1 MSAPSTPTPALAAL
15 GGEFRK
21 LWASSAVSN
30 LGDGVALVAA
40 PLLAATLTDDPA
52 LVAGLSF
59 VQQLPW
65 LLFALV
71 SGALADRLDRRIAM
85 AVAGISRAV
94 LFGLLGLAIFL
105 GRVSL
110 PLLYAVFFLLST
122 GETLFDTASTTVL
135 PALVSKE
142 ELPRANAWLS
152 GTTTITNYFV
162 GKPLG
167 GLLFATAAALPFLL
181 GAGGLMLAA
190 MLILALRGVFRAQ
203 PQVGRAPTT
212 FRVEIAQGLRW
223 LWQHRLLRT
232 IALTLAI
239 LNVTF
244 VAWNSILVLFARD
257 RLSLGPT
264 GFGLL
269 LTGHALGAVAGSFV
283 AGRIVERFGASWILR
298 LALLI
303 EIGTPAALAL
313 VSNAALAGVA
323 LAVFGCHALIWGAV
337 LTSLRQELTP
347 VELRGRVEGAYRFLE
362 YGGAAPGALLGG
374 LLAARFGLTAP
385 FWLGAVVGLFL
396 LPFVWPVFSAATVA
410 AARAAVQRIAGE
422 PERW

>member
-1 MSAPSTPTPALAAL
+1 MSAPSTPTVAPTSL

-40 PLLAATLTDDPA
+40 PLLAATLTDDPR
-52 LVAGLSF
+52 LIAGLSF

-94 LFGLLGLAIFL
+94 LFGLLGLAIVV
-105 GRVSL
+105 GQVSL

-122 GETLFDTASTTVL
+122 GETLFDTAATTIL
-135 PALVSKE
+135 PSLVAKE
-142 ELPRANAWLS
+142 ALPRANARLS
-152 GTTTITNYFV
+152 GSTTVLNYFV

-167 GLLFATAAALPFLL
+167 GLLFAAAAALPFMF
-181 GAGGLMLAA
+181 GAGGLLLAA
-190 MLILALRGVFRAQ
+190 TLILALRGVFRAQ
-203 PQVGRAPTT
+203 PRVDKVPAT
-212 FRVEIAQGLRW
+212 FWVEIVQGLRW
-223 LWQHRLLRT
+223 LWHHRLLRT
-232 IALTLAI
+232 VALTLSL

-244 VAWNSILVLFARD
+244 VAWNSILVLVARD
-257 RLSLGPT
+257 RLGLGPA
-264 GFGLL
+264 GFGFL

-283 AGRIVERFGASWILR
+283 AGRIVALLGASRILR

-313 VSNAALAGVA
+313 ARHGVVAGIALAI
-323 LAVFGCHALIWGAV
+323 FGCHALVWGAV
-337 LTSLRQELTP
+337 LVSLRQELTP

-374 LLAARFGLTAP
+374 LIAARFGLTAP
-385 FWLGAVVGLFL
+385 FWLGAVAGLLL
-396 LPFVWPVFSAATVA
+396 LPFVWPAFSTAAVA
-410 AARAAVQRIAGE
+410 AARAEAGTTAANDS
-422 PERW
+422 P

>member
-1 MSAPSTPTPALAAL
+1 MITPTPPTAAQVRF

-21 LWASSAVSN
+21 LWASSAISN

-40 PLLAATLTDDPA
+40 PLLAATLTGDPA
-52 LVAGLSF
+52 LIAGLSF

-85 AVAGISRAV
+85 AVAVISRAV
-94 LFGLLGLAIFL
+94 LFGVLGLAIFL
-105 GRVSL
+105 GQVSL

-122 GETLFDTASTTVL
+122 GETLFDTAATTILPSLVL
-135 PALVSKE
+135 KE
-142 ELPRANAWLS
+142 ELPRANARLS

-167 GLLFATAAALPFLL
+167 GFLFATAAALPFVF

-190 MLILALRGVFRAQ
+190 TLILALRGVFRAQ
-203 PQVGRAPTT
+203 PQVGKKPTT
-212 FRVEIAQGLRW
+212 FWVEIMQGLRW

-232 IALTLAI
+232 VAVTLSL

-244 VAWNSILVLFARD
+244 VAWNSILVLIARD
-257 RLSLGPT
+257 RLGLGPA

-283 AGRIVERFGASWILR
+283 AGRIVERLGASRILR

-313 VSNAALAGVA
+313 ADNAVVAGIALAI
-323 LAVFGCHALIWGAV
+323 FGCHALIWGAV
-337 LTSLRQELTP
+337 LVSLRQELTP

-374 LLAARFGLTAP
+374 LLAVRFGLTAP
-385 FWLGAVVGLFL
+385 FWLGAVAGLLL
-396 LPFVWPVFSAATVA
+396 LPFVWPVFSVGAVA
-410 AARAAVQRIAGE
+410 AAREEAQGTADGG
-422 PERW
+422 

>member
-1 MSAPSTPTPALAAL
+1 MGFSMATPTTPIRASNHL

-40 PLLAATLTDDPA
+40 PLLVATLTDDPRLIA
-52 LVAGLSF
+52 ALSF

-71 SGALADRLDRRIAM
+71 SGALADRLDRRRAM
-85 AVAGISRAV
+85 AIVGTSRATLIGLIGIAV
-94 LFGLLGLAIFL
+94 LSDQI
-105 GRVSL
+105 SL
-110 PLLYAVFFLLST
+110 PLLYAIFFLLSA
-122 GETLFDTASTTVL
+122 GETLFDTAATTVL

-142 ELPRANAWLS
+142 DLPRANARLS
-152 GTTTITNYFV
+152 GTTTLLNYFV

-167 GLLFATAAALPFLL
+167 GLLFATAAALPFFF

-190 MLILALRGVFRAQ
+190 MLIWALRGVFRAQ
-203 PQVGRAPTT
+203 PQERGAPTT
-212 FRVEIAQGLRW
+212 FRVEIMLGLRW
-223 LWQHRLLRT
+223 LWRHRLLRT
-232 IALTLAI
+232 VALTLAM

-244 VAWNSILVLFARD
+244 VAWNSLLVLYARD
-257 RLSLGPT
+257 QLGLGPT

-269 LTGHALGAVAGSFV
+269 LTGHALGAVAGSFI
-283 AGRIVERFGASWILR
+283 AGRIVERFGVSWILR
-298 LALLI
+298 IALLI

-313 VSNAALAGVA
+313 AGTGAMAGTALAI
-323 LAVFGCHALIWGAV
+323 FGCHALIWGAV
-337 LTSLRQELTP
+337 LTSLWQELTP

-374 LLAARFGLTAP
+374 LLAARFGLAAP
-385 FWLGAVVGLFL
+385 FWLGVAAGLFL
-396 LPFVWPVFSAATVA
+396 LPFVWPVFSAATVD
-410 AARAAVQRIAGE
+410 AARREAGE
-422 PERW
+422 PAGD

>member
-1 MSAPSTPTPALAAL
+1 MVAPSSPTPAPTAL

-40 PLLAATLTDDPA
+40 PLLAATLTDDPR
-52 LVAGLSF
+52 LIAGLSF
-59 VQQLPW
+59 AQQLPW

-85 AVAGISRAV
+85 AVVGISRAL
-94 LFGLLGLAIFL
+94 LFGVLGLAVFL
-105 GRVSL
+105 GQVSL

-135 PALVSKE
+135 PALVPKE
-142 ELPRANAWLS
+142 ALPRANARLS
-152 GTTTITNYFV
+152 GTTTVTNYFI

-167 GLLFATAAALPFLL
+167 GFLFATAAALPFWL
-181 GAGGLMLAA
+181 GASGLILSA
-190 MLILALRGVFRAQ
+190 MLLLTLRGVFRAQ
-203 PQVGRAPTT
+203 PTVDSAPTT
-212 FRVEIAQGLRW
+212 FWIEIVQGLRW
-223 LWQHRLLRT
+223 LWQQRLLRT
-232 IALTLAI
+232 IAVTLAI
-239 LNVTF
+239 FNVTF
-244 VAWNSILVLFARD
+244 VAWNSILVLIARD
-257 RLSLGPT
+257 RLGLGPT
-264 GFGLL
+264 GFGML

-283 AGRIVERFGASWILR
+283 AGRIVERFGASRILR
-298 LALLI
+298 FALLI
-303 EIGTPAALAL
+303 EIGTPIALAL
-313 VSNAALAGVA
+313 TDTAALAGAA
-323 LAVFGCHALIWGAV
+323 LAIFGCHALIWGTV
-337 LTSLRQELTP
+337 LVSLRQELTP

-385 FWLGAVVGLFL
+385 FWLGAIVGLLL

-410 AARAAVQRIAGE
+410 AARSAAEVPVAD
-422 PERW
+422 